1 MPDTQ
6 AVLYVEDD
14 SLIREL
20 SAGELEEA
28 GFKVVV
34 AESGTAAFDALDGDA
49 DPFCAIVTD
58 VNLGAGP
65 DGWEVARRARE
76 LNNTLPVI
84 YVSGGSGN
92 EWQSKGVRNSIMI
105 VKPFKI
111 MQIVSAISTLLKKIC
126 PTRRTL

>member
-14 SLIREL
+14 AVTREL
-20 SAGELEEA
+20 SAAALEEA
-28 GFKVVV
+28 GFNVMV
-34 AESGTAAFDALDGDA
+34 AESGTAAFDALDDDA

-84 YVSGGSGN
+84 YISGASGH
-92 EWQSKGVRNSIMI
+92 EWQSKGVQNSIMI
-105 VKPFKI
+105 AKPCTI
-111 MQIVSAISTLLKKIC
+111 TQIVSAISSLLKKFHSKH
-126 PTRRTL
+126 RTC